1 MAFLSDVDYNYLQ
14 SVLLWMIIIFDMDT
28 DEKYGRLCLYLTLI
42 MCNFVLQVVPTI
54 HICLNYLTFNLFF
67 KIFIIQVQRVNKKKT
82 REEDDYDAPKKD
94 KKSEGE
100 DKIVKFEL

>member
-54 HICLNYLTFNLFF
+54 HICLNYLTFNLFLKYLLF
-67 KIFIIQVQRVNKKKT
+67 RFRESTRRRRERRTSMMHQRRIRIVKGKT
-82 REEDDYDAPKKD
+82 R
-94 KKSEGE
+94 
-100 DKIVKFEL
+100 L